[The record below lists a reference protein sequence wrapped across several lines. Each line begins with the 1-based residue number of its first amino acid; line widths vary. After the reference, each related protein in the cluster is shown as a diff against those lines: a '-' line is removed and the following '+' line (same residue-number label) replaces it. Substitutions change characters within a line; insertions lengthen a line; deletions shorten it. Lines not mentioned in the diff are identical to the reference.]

1 MIPETDLERI
11 EIVAARIAD
20 AVRFRKSIRS
30 IDLLNDDDRKRVT
43 DEGQDVGY
51 ELYFSRLLFAKT
63 LSLNSEAS
71 EALLLAARAQ
81 HVGRWKMPRRDFPIG
96 RTGYLKWR
104 SDLKRYHATVAAN
117 LLKDAGYDE
126 ATIAQV
132 RTINLKENLKSNPD
146 SQTMEDA
153 LCLVFLE
160 AQFSDFRLKT
170 NEEKIISI
178 LQKTWGKMSERGQK
192 AALALELGKEETR
205 LVGLA
210 LGTGE

>member
-11 EIVAARIAD
+11 ESAAARMAD
-20 AVRFRKSIRS
+20 AVRFRKAIQS

-43 DEGQDVGY
+43 DEGRDVGY

-81 HVGRWKMPRRDFPIG
+81 HVGRWKMPRSDFPIG
-96 RTGYLKWR
+96 RVGYLKWR
-104 SDLKRYHATVAAN
+104 SDLKRYHATVAAGV
-117 LLKDAGYDE
+117 LVDAGYYK
-126 ATIAQV
+126 ATIDQV

-146 SQTMEDA
+146 AQTMEDA

-160 AQFSDFRLKT
+160 IQFSEFRLKT
-170 NEEKIISI
+170 SEEKIISI
-178 LQKTWGKMSERGQK
+178 LRKTWAKMSDRGQK
-192 AALALELGKEETR
+192 AALALEFGEEEAR
-205 LVGLA
+205 LIGLA
-210 LGTGE
+210 LGAD